1 MEQKQWPRKSP
12 SHRVSK
18 ETMKVVVFQR
28 RDCSLPLMGNL
39 VESDLARGPWAR
51 VLGPIPARGG
61 SYEK

>member
-1 MEQKQWPRKSP
+1 MYICIYIFIYIYIYLYIYIYIQVMEQKQWPRKSP

-18 ETMKVVVFQR
+18 ETMKVA
-28 RDCSLPLMGNL
+28 S
-39 VESDLARGPWAR
+39 